1 MIGSGIFTLPSALA
15 QFGGI
20 SLLGWVVGAA
30 GALVLA
36 FILGKLSKAI
46 PESGGSYAYTKRAFG
61 DFPAFL
67 VGWGF
72 WLSMLST
79 NVAIALTF
87 TGYLS
92 IFIPSIESST
102 FLTAGISLF
111 IIWLLTTINS
121 RSVRSGGNLQV
132 VTTVLK
138 IVPVL
143 IVAVGG
149 IFFFNIDHFK
159 PFNLSGGSSTQAIMG
174 ASVLC
179 FYAFLGIETA
189 TIPADNIK
197 EPEKNI
203 SRGTIIG
210 VLVVVFLYIFSSVSL
225 FGVLPPGEVATSLAP
240 LSDAATK
247 IFGGGAKYWV
257 AAGACISTFGALNCW
272 ILIQGQIAQSMA
284 KDGFLPQKLAYK
296 NKNNSPSNAI
306 IVTSIL
312 VSILLIMN
320 MTKGFASLYSFMVL
334 LSTITALWFYLSAA
348 MVYAY
353 FSYHKMYGFSLNF
366 KSILVSI
373 LGLGFSIWIF
383 VGSGAEALIWGSIG
397 MLLGVPFY
405 FYYKIQQK

>member
-20 SLLGWVVGAA
+20 SLLGWLVGAA

-36 FILGKLSKAI
+36 YIMGKLSKAI

-67 VGWGF
+67 VAWGF

-92 IFIPSIESST
+92 IFIPAIESSSL
-102 FLTAGISLF
+102 LTAGISLM
-111 IIWLLTTINS
+111 IIWLLTIINS

-132 VTTVLK
+132 VTTSLK

-143 IVAVGG
+143 IVAIGG
-149 IFFFNIDHFK
+149 VFFFNVDHFK
-159 PFNLSGGSSTQAIMG
+159 PFNLSDSSNTQAIMG

-179 FYAFLGIETA
+179 FYAFLGIEAA

-197 EPEKNI
+197 NPEKNI

-210 VLVVVFLYIFSSVSL
+210 VILVVFLYIFSSVSL

-272 ILIQGQIAQSMA
+272 ILVQGQIARSMA
-284 KDGFLPQKLAYK
+284 KDGFLPEKLAFK

-312 VSILLIMN
+312 ISILLIMN

-348 MVYAY
+348 MAFTY
-353 FSYHKMYGFSLNF
+353 FSYRKMLGFSLNI
-366 KSILVSI
+366 KSILISI

-383 VGSGAEALIWGSIG
+383 VGSGAEALIWGGFG
-397 MLLGVPFY
+397 MLIGVPIY
-405 FYYKIQQK
+405 FYYKNQIK

>member
-46 PESGGSYAYTKRAFG
+46 PKSGGSYAYTKRAFG

-225 FGVLPPGEVATSLAP
+225 FGVLPSGEVATSLAP